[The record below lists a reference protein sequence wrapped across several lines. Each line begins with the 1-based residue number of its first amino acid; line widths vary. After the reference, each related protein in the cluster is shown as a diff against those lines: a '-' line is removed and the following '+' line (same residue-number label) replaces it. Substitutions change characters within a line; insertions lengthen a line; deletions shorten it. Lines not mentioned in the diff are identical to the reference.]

1 MASEDAP
8 APLQL
13 CDANLES
20 IAARGVPVPAY
31 DRTRLVPR
39 IAHIGV
45 GGFHRSHLA
54 VYTQELAEGGSDWG
68 IRGLGLLAGDAG
80 MAAALHSQDCLYALV
95 EKGPG
100 APTTAIVG
108 SIVDYRHTS
117 GRPDETIELLAEPT
131 VAIVSMTVTEAGYTP
146 TGTPDSTFDLLAR
159 ALEQRRRNNRA
170 PVTILSCDNLP
181 GNGDAAR
188 NVLLGAADGVAAG
201 LAAWIDDHCSFP
213 NSMVDRI
220 TPVTSDDDRA
230 ALLERDGIVDRWPV
244 VAEPFRQWVLED
256 EFVAGR
262 PAWEHVGALFTDDVH
277 AWELYKLR
285 ILNAGHSCIAYLCAL
300 AGITYVDEAMA
311 TPEVRGFVGRLLAE
325 EAVPALAP
333 IPGYPP
339 DEYASTVL
347 GRFANPGVRDQIAR
361 LCIDGTA
368 KFPTFLVP
376 TIEHHLATGG
386 PIRHAALALAGW
398 ARYLAIV
405 PSDQQS
411 PDASGEPA
419 RRIAR
424 AALHDPTRF
433 LELDAVFTAALR
445 ESEHF
450 RTEFAAAAGELAA
463 RGPLGA
469 MAALP

>member
-1 MASEDAP
+1 M
-8 APLQL
+8 
-13 CDANLES
+13 
-20 IAARGVPVPAY
+20 
-31 DRTRLVPR
+31 
-39 IAHIGV
+39 
-45 GGFHRSHLA
+45 
-54 VYTQELAEGGSDWG
+54 
-68 IRGLGLLAGDAG
+68 
-80 MAAALHSQDCLYALV
+80 
-95 EKGPG
+95 
-100 APTTAIVG
+100 
-108 SIVDYRHTS
+108 
-117 GRPDETIELLAEPT
+117 
-131 VAIVSMTVTEAGYTP
+131 
-146 TGTPDSTFDLLAR
+146 
-159 ALEQRRRNNRA
+159 
-170 PVTILSCDNLP
+170 TILSCDNLP

-339 DEYASTVL
+339 DEYAAPSSVASLTRASVTRSPGCASTAPPSS
-347 GRFANPGVRDQIAR
+347 RRSSCRRSNITSQ
-361 LCIDGTA
+361 
-368 KFPTFLVP
+368 
-376 TIEHHLATGG
+376 LADRSVTPPSPWPAG
-386 PIRHAALALAGW
+386 PVTLRSS
-398 ARYLAIV
+398 RAISSLRTV
-405 PSDQQS
+405 
-411 PDASGEPA
+411 GEPA

-450 RTEFAAAAGELAA
+450 RTEFAAAPASWRPVDRSGRWLRFLSGRRASLS
-463 RGPLGA
+463 R
-469 MAALP
+469 